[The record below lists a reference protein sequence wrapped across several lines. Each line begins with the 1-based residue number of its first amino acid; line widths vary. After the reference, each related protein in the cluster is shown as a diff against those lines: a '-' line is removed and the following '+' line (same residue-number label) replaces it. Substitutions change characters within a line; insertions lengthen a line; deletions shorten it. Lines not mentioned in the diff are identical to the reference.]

1 MIYQPV
7 RFQDLHEPLFLKVES
22 NHGVLPKLSY
32 KSTPPT
38 SNNILSEHWIG
49 LLNSLE
55 STQKMRTARHCDS
68 GKKGCNTLWLNAMHS
83 GKKW

>member
-7 RFQDLHEPLFLKVES
+7 RFQDLHEPLFLKIES

-32 KSTPPT
+32 ESMGPPT

-55 STQKMRTARHCDS
+55 STQKKQGQLD
-68 GKKGCNTLWLNAMHS
+68 GVTLVKRGAINS
-83 GKKW
+83 D